1 MLMNTIQNEVLMMII
16 INKALIKL
24 LVTKRQLFPNGSE
37 VVYTSFFLNY
47 SIHPRFAIQLQE
59 TLNVVNGK

>member
-1 MLMNTIQNEVLMMII
+1 MLMNTIQNEVVMMII

-37 VVYTSFFLNY
+37 VVYTSFF
-47 SIHPRFAIQLQE
+47 F
-59 TLNVVNGK
+59 